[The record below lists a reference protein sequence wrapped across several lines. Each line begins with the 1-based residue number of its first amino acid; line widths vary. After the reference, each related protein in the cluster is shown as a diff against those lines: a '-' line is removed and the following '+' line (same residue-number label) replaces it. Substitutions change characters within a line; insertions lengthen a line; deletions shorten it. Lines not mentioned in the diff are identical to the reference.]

1 MCIIFYMAGHSHW
14 AQIKHKKAKADAQRG
29 KIFTKIIR
37 EITVAVRE
45 GGPNPETNPRL
56 RTAIENA
63 RRVNMPSDTIE
74 RAIKKGTG
82 ELGGENYEEVLYEG
96 YAPNG
101 VALMILTYTDN
112 RNRTTSEIRHILS
125 KHGGNLGSSG
135 CVSFLFDRVGII
147 EVPKEG
153 ISEEEIYEKAIE
165 AGAEDVEVG
174 ELNYILYTKPEDL
187 YPVKE
192 ALSSMGLQIERAE
205 IAYKPNTLV
214 QINDVETAKKILKL
228 MDALEDL
235 DDVKEVIANFDIPK
249 EIMEQISL

>member
-1 MCIIFYMAGHSHW
+1 MAGHSHW

-153 ISEEEIYEKAIE
+153 VSKGYSGK
-165 AGAEDVEVG
+165 GDRCPWG
-174 ELNYILYTKPEDL
+174 GDGKSHRPYGHT
-187 YPVKE
+187 
-192 ALSSMGLQIERAE
+192 
-205 IAYKPNTLV
+205 V
-214 QINDVETAKKILKL
+214 QNAKHKKGQGR
-228 MDALEDL
+228 M
-235 DDVKEVIANFDIPK
+235 VSQSPGG
-249 EIMEQISL
+249 

>member
-1 MCIIFYMAGHSHW
+1 MAGHSHW

-153 ISEEEIYEKAIE
+153 VSEEEIYEKAIE

-214 QINDVETAKKILKL
+214 QVNDVETAKKILKL

-249 EIMEQISL
+249 DIIDQVGL

>member
-1 MCIIFYMAGHSHW
+1 MAGHSHW
-14 AQIKHKKAKADAQRG
+14 AQIKHKKAKIDAQRG

-82 ELGGENYEEVLYEG
+82 ELAGENYEEVLYEG
-96 YAPNG
+96 YAPSG
-101 VALMILTYTDN
+101 VALMIIAYTDN

-165 AGAEDVEVG
+165 AGVKDVEVG
-174 ELNYILYTKPEDL
+174 EINYILYTKPEEL
-187 YPVKE
+187 YSVKE

-205 IAYKPNTLV
+205 IAYKPNSLV
-214 QINDVETAKKILKL
+214 QVNDVETAKKILKL

-249 EIMEQISL
+249 EIMEQVSL

>member
-1 MCIIFYMAGHSHW
+1 MAGHSHW

-153 ISEEEIYEKAIE
+153 VSEEEIYEKAIE

-205 IAYKPNTLV
+205 IAYKPNSLV
-214 QINDVETAKKILKL
+214 QVNDVETAKKILKL

-249 EIMEQISL
+249 DIIDRVGL

>member
-1 MCIIFYMAGHSHW
+1 MAGHSHW

-147 EVPKEG
+147 EVLKEG
-153 ISEEEIYEKAIE
+153 VSEEEIYEKAIE

-205 IAYKPNTLV
+205 IAYKPNSLV
-214 QINDVETAKKILKL
+214 QVNDVETAKKILKL

-249 EIMEQISL
+249 DIIDQVGL

>member
-1 MCIIFYMAGHSHW
+1 MAGHSHW

-205 IAYKPNTLV
+205 IAYKPNSLV
-214 QINDVETAKKILKL
+214 QVNDVETAKKILKL

-249 EIMEQISL
+249 DIIDQVGL

>member
-1 MCIIFYMAGHSHW
+1 MAGHSHW
-14 AQIKHKKAKADAQRG
+14 AQIKHKKAKLDAQRG

-63 RRVNMPSDTIE
+63 KKVNMPSETIE

-112 RNRTTSEIRHILS
+112 RNRTTSEIRHVLS

-135 CVSFLFDRVGII
+135 CVSFLFDRVGVI
-147 EVPKEG
+147 EVPREG
-153 ISEEEIYEKAIE
+153 VSEEELYEKAIE

-174 ELNYILYTKPEDL
+174 EVNYILYTKPEDL
-187 YPVKE
+187 YSVKE
-192 ALSSMGLQIERAE
+192 ALASMGLQIERAE
-205 IAYKPNTLV
+205 IAYKPNSLV
-214 QINDVETAKKILKL
+214 QVNDVETAKKILKL

-235 DDVKEVIANFDIPK
+235 EDVKEVIANFDIPK
-249 EIMEQISL
+249 HIMDQVGI

>member
-1 MCIIFYMAGHSHW
+1 MAGHSHW

-153 ISEEEIYEKAIE
+153 VSEEEIYEKAIE

-205 IAYKPNTLV
+205 IAYKPNSLV
-214 QINDVETAKKILKL
+214 QVNDVETAKKILKL

-249 EIMEQISL
+249 DIIDQVGL

>member
-1 MCIIFYMAGHSHW
+1 MAGHSHW
-14 AQIKHKKAKADAQRG
+14 AQIKHKKAKIDAQRG

-45 GGPNPETNPRL
+45 GGPNPDTNPRL

-63 RRVNMPSDTIE
+63 KKVNMPSDTVE

-96 YAPNG
+96 YAPGG
-101 VALMILTYTDN
+101 VALMIITQTDN
-112 RNRTTSEIRHILS
+112 RNRTTSEVRHVLS

-135 CVSFLFDRVGII
+135 CVSFLFDRVGLL
-147 EVPKEG
+147 EVRKEG
-153 ISEEEIYEKAIE
+153 ITEEEFYERAIE

-174 ELNYILYTKPEDL
+174 ELAYMLYTKPEEL
-187 YPVKE
+187 YVVKE
-192 ALSSMGLQIERAE
+192 ALQSMGLQVERAE

-214 QINDVETAKKILKL
+214 QVQDGETARKILKL
-228 MDALEDL
+228 LDALEEL
-235 DDVKEVIANFDIPK
+235 EDVKEVVANFDIPK
-249 EIMEQISL
+249 EVMEQAGL

>member
-1 MCIIFYMAGHSHW
+1 MAGHSHW
-14 AQIKHKKAKADAQRG
+14 AQIKHKKAKIDAQRG

-45 GGPNPETNPRL
+45 GGPNPDTNPRL

-63 RRVNMPSDTIE
+63 RKVNMPTETIE

-96 YAPNG
+96 YAPGG

-112 RNRTTSEIRHILS
+112 RNRTTSEVRHVLS

-153 ISEEEIYEKAIE
+153 ISEDEIYEKAIE

-174 ELNYILYTKPEDL
+174 EVAYTLYTKPEDL
-187 YPVKE
+187 YAVKE
-192 ALSSMGLQIERAE
+192 ALESSGLQIERAE

-214 QINDVETAKKILKL
+214 QVQDSETAKKIFKL
-228 MDALEDL
+228 LDTLEDL

-249 EIMEQISL
+249 EVIEQAT